1 MPSLCSEV
9 PMGPPRAHGRHYS
22 RWNAKLKPQIAAP
35 LDRGRRRTKSTAR
48 RDGGRMAGRTSES
61 AGEAEPDDVRSRLVG
76 LGRAAGG
83 ALIFG
88 LPMLM
93 TLEFWQLGFVADRL
107 RLALLVA
114 LTMPLLVGL
123 AHRLGFEETF
133 GWREDLRDAL
143 IAVAIGLLVSA
154 VVLAVFDVI
163 RFGMPADEI
172 VGKLALQTSSA
183 SVGALLA
190 RSQFGG
196 GGEDEDKDKER
207 DAGGERRALSGYF
220 GQLFLMAVGAIFLG
234 LNIAPTDE
242 VVVISRMMRPW
253 HALALVLLSLAL
265 THAFIYALAFRG
277 GAASSPSPLADFA
290 RFTVVG
296 YALCLAISVYA
307 LWTFGRLDGLAPGPA
322 LAAVVVLAFPAAI
335 GAASAR
341 LVL

>member
-1 MPSLCSEV
+1 MPT
-9 PMGPPRAHGRHYS
+9 
-22 RWNAKLKPQIAAP
+22 AKQGA
-35 LDRGRRRTKSTAR
+35 DGV
-48 RDGGRMAGRTSES
+48 RDH
-61 AGEAEPDDVRSRLVG
+61 LVG
-76 LGRAAGG
+76 LGRAAAG

-93 TLEFWQLGFVADRL
+93 TLELWQLGFVADPL
-107 RLALLVA
+107 RLALLVG

-143 IAVAIGLLVSA
+143 IAVAIGLLTSA

-163 RFGMPADEI
+163 RPGMPAVEI

-183 SVGALLA
+183 SIGALLA

-196 GGEDEDKDKER
+196 RDDAQGEGDS
-207 DAGGERRALSGYF
+207 RALSGYF

-242 VVVISRMMRPW
+242 VVVIARQMRPW
-253 HALALVLLSLAL
+253 HALALVGLSLAL

-277 GAASSPSPLADFA
+277 GAQHGPAPWRDFL
-290 RFTVVG
+290 RFSVVG
-296 YALCLAISVYA
+296 YAICLAISLYA
-307 LWTFGRLDGLAPGPA
+307 LWTYGRLDDLAPGPA
-322 LAAVVVLAFPAAI
+322 LTAIVVLAFPAAI

-341 LVL
+341 MVL